1 METQEQKPDYTPNAS
16 GLSMKFVEAVAYA
29 ADAHAGQVR
38 KGTAIPYIE
47 HPLGVASLVI
57 KFGGSE
63 DQAIAALL
71 HDVVEDC
78 DPVYGEKIQEV
89 FGSRV
94 ASIVAQLTDGVKD
107 ENGAKPDWRA
117 RKVKHLAALR
127 DASPDV
133 LLVMAC
139 DKIHNARELF
149 EDIRLTGLSAYNKF
163 NGGVSGTLWYLQT
176 CAEIAASTPAG
187 DMLTNTVWGIQSFTK
202 YLAEHTGP
210 FGDGEGAVHTG
221 TVQ

>member
-139 DKIHNARELF
+139 DKIHNARSLRSELPL
-149 EDIRLTGLSAYNKF
+149 RGLNAYAKF
-163 NGGVSGTLWYLQT
+163 RGGIDGTFWYLKS
-176 CAEIAASTPAG
+176 CADLAGGTPAG
-187 DMLTNTVWGIQSFTK
+187 VVLSSLVYEIGQITSALLSQEADTAEPATIQ
-202 YLAEHTGP
+202 
-210 FGDGEGAVHTG
+210 
-221 TVQ
+221 